1 MAGAVTPGRVGPAV
15 SGELLP
21 AGVPGAGRPVA
32 AGSRTYSFDTSD
44 IGISVAIE

>member
-32 AGSRTYSFDTSD
+32 GSRTYSFDTSD